1 VINEQPEGFVK
12 RLLAGKNK
20 PLVKVKREVIDI
32 SEKRAHPD
40 DVDAE
45 IQRKIEEVSKLP
57 KMDLE

>member
-1 VINEQPEGFVK
+1 MK